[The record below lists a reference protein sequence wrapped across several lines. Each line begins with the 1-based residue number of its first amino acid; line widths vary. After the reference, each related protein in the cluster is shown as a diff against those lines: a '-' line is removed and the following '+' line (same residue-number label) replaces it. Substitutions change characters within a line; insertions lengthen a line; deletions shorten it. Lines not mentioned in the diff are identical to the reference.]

1 MIFEELSG
9 KKTLK
14 RGHNKFYKIVIIT
27 KYMSELNL
35 EIPEDLEFIKKM
47 PKIDWSLLVSKIIES
62 KLNKISEMKKNLSK
76 SALTEKDV
84 EELSDNINESL
95 SKKYIK

>member
-1 MIFEELSG
+1 
-9 KKTLK
+9 
-14 RGHNKFYKIVIIT
+14 
-27 KYMSELNL
+27 MSELNL

>member
-1 MIFEELSG
+1 
-9 KKTLK
+9 
-14 RGHNKFYKIVIIT
+14 
-27 KYMSELNL
+27 MSELNL

-62 KLNKISEMKKNLSK
+62 KLKKISEMKKNLSK

-84 EELSDNINESL
+84 EELSDNINKSL